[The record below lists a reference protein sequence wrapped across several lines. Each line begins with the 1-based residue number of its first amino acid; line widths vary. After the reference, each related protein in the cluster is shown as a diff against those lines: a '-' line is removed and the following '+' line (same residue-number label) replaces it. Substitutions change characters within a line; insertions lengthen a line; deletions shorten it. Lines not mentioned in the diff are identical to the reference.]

1 MWIFRSTHKHIAQ
14 DALSEYLDGRLQGKA
29 LERVELQ
36 LADCD
41 ACRQELAGLQAVVAV
56 MQQQPMETPR
66 RSFIMD
72 APPLMVRQSS
82 PGFALRAPNWVYA
95 GAASVAALAFAVT
108 ISMDATGGL
117 TSDPL
122 RHDAATVATAPTSES
137 AQASGATGALSET
150 GPMEAAAAEAEVT
163 ARFGTGGGLEST
175 SAAGESTADAG
186 VTTSATR
193 ESETESAPL
202 TLAAAAPVA
211 PTEDQAVQTQ
221 AGGGI
226 SDPAAEEAPL
236 APPAPEIALASEA
249 TSAPIVA
256 AAPAPQ
262 GGEDSVAKSTD
273 TESKS
278 PVATPGDGSD
288 KGSPGSGGV
297 RTPPIFEPAT
307 PELYDDVVIS
317 GTSVWWRVLEV
328 AAGILAALSLAALA
342 IRWRTGRQH

>member
-14 DALSEYLDGRLQGKA
+14 DALSEYLDGRLQGNA

-41 ACRQELAGLQAVVAV
+41 ACRQELAGLQTVVAM
-56 MQQQPMETPR
+56 MQQLPMENPR

-72 APPLMVRQSS
+72 APPSMARQPR

-108 ISMDATGGL
+108 VSMDATGSL
-117 TSDPL
+117 TSDQL
-122 RHDAATVATAPTSES
+122 RQDSVTSATAPVTES
-137 AQASGATGALSET
+137 ASVSGAAGAPSEA
-150 GPMEAAAAEAEVT
+150 GPMAAAAAEAEVT

-175 SAAGESTADAG
+175 SATGDSAPATGDGEG
-186 VTTSATR
+186 
-193 ESETESAPL
+193 ESAPL

-211 PTEDQAVQTQ
+211 PAEDQPAQTQ

-226 SDPAAEEAPL
+226 SDPAAETAPL
-236 APPAPEIALASEA
+236 APPAPEIALAYEA
-249 TSAPIVA
+249 TSAPLVA
-256 AAPAPQ
+256 AAPAPK
-262 GGEDSVAKSTD
+262 GGEDALAESAD
-273 TESKS
+273 TESAAS
-278 PVATPGDGSD
+278 AATPGDGSA
-288 KGSPGSGGV
+288 KGSPGPGGV
-297 RTPPIFEPAT
+297 RTPPVFEPAT
-307 PELYDDVVIS
+307 PELFDDVLIS

-342 IRWRTGRQH
+342 VRWRTGRQD